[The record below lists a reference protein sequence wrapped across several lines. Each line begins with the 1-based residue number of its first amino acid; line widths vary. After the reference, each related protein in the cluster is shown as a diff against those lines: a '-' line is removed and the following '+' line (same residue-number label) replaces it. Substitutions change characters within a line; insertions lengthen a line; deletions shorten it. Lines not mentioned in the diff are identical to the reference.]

1 MQTFIF
7 DVSGMSCSGCTDRV
21 QRMLGK
27 LKGVNQVQVTLNP
40 ALATVVVDEALIT
53 DHQIEA
59 AIQKLGYEAKIQSS
73 D

>member
-1 MQTFIF
+1 
-7 DVSGMSCSGCTDRV
+7 
-21 QRMLGK
+21 MLGK
-27 LKGVNQVQVTLNP
+27 LNGVTQVQVTLNP

-53 DHQIEA
+53 DYQIEA

>member
-27 LKGVNQVQVTLNP
+27 LNGVSQAQVTLNP
-40 ALATVVVDEALIT
+40 ARATVVVDEAVIT
-53 DHQIEA
+53 AHQIEA
-59 AIQKLGYEAKIQSS
+59 VIHNLGYIAKIQPS